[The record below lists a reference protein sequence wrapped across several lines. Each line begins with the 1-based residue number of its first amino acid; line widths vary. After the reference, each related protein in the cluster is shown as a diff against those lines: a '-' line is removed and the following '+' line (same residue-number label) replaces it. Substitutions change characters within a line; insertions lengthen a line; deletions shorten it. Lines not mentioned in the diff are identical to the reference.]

1 MFNMPNGD
9 KWELV
14 DNDKNSVKY
23 KKSFKFDFF
32 FIESNEIKK
41 VVKGYVWKNYRE
53 NNKSLNY
60 MITQLSKFKK
70 FSKFAIENE
79 IFTLKEL
86 TNDVV
91 EKFIS
96 YLGTIISKQTK
107 KPLSYN
113 YQKNCLDSLKSI
125 IRWGQI
131 YMPNKVPN
139 KEIFTGN
146 EFTGVNKKVKT
157 EFIPDKIIGDINS
170 ALKKEDNIY
179 IKYGIVILKTTG
191 MRLSDM
197 LKLEVD
203 SLEKHLVSGWI
214 LTWYDYKNRKQ
225 QNKIPVPNECAI
237 AIQKLIK
244 ETEDLRKETDKS
256 IQNNIFIH
264 KPSRGIKAGEITIM
278 TKQSYRNW
286 LNEFIKK
293 HDIRGSDGEL
303 YNLTAHK
310 FRRTLAT
317 DMYSKG
323 VNLLVIRDILGHSS
337 PSTTSRHYADVKDK
351 DRAESFKKI
360 GVIGN
365 INNVDEV
372 IDDKEKLEWFKE
384 NKNKGARM
392 CDGYCA
398 KPFEAGEICDRL
410 EKKKKCYTCKYYIT
424 TPDYLESHKKHLKD
438 LQSQLDN
445 NIYGQHYADH
455 IKPTIE
461 ILEEIV
467 ARLEEL

>member
-1 MFNMPNGD
+1 MPKGD
-9 KWELV
+9 KLELI

-23 KKSFKFDFF
+23 KKSFKFDFS
-32 FIESNEIKK
+32 FIESEDIKK
-41 VVKGYVWKNYRE
+41 VVKGYVWRNYRE

-60 MITQLSKFKK
+60 MITQLSTFKN

-86 TNDVV
+86 TNDDV

-96 YLGTIISKQTK
+96 YLGTIISKRTK

-113 YQKNCLDSLKSI
+113 YQKGCLDSLKSI
-125 IRWGQI
+125 VRWGQI
-131 YMPNKVPN
+131 YMPNEVPN

-157 EFIPDKIIGDINS
+157 EFIPDEIIKDINA

-179 IKYGIVILKTTG
+179 IKYGIVILQTTG

-214 LTWYDYKNRKQ
+214 LSWYDYKNRKQ

-244 ETEDLRKETDKS
+244 RTKNLRKKAK
-256 IQNNIFIH
+256 NNAKNHLFLY
-264 KPSRGIKAGEITIM
+264 RL
-278 TKQSYRNW
+278 TKGKNKGKIVNVYKNLYSYW
-286 LNEFIKK
+286 LNNFINK
-293 HDIRGSDGEL
+293 HDIRGTDGDL
-303 YNLTAHK
+303 YNLTSHK

-323 VNLLVIRDILGHSS
+323 SNLLAIRDILGHSS
-337 PSTTSRHYADVKDK
+337 AFTTSKYYADVKDK
-351 DRAESFKKI
+351 ERAESFKQI

-365 INNVDEV
+365 INNVGEDIIE
-372 IDDKEKLEWFKE
+372 DNEKLEWFKE
-384 NKNKGARM
+384 NKDKKARM

-398 KPFEAGEICDRL
+398 KPFKDGEICDRL
-410 EKKKKCYTCKYYIT
+410 EKKKKCYTCKYY
-424 TPDYLESHKKHLKD
+424 H
-438 LQSQLDN
+438 
-445 NIYGQHYADH
+445 
-455 IKPTIE
+455 
-461 ILEEIV
+461 
-467 ARLEEL
+467 